1 MILVGAILVIGLRV
15 VVRVILVVWV
25 GVGEISF
32 RVTILVEEGV
42 EIRSI
47 LVIIWG
53 VWVGIISLVALGVGI
68 AAIFVWIYWYIG
80 YK

>member
-1 MILVGAILVIGLRV
+1 MIGLRIVVRAILVFG
-15 VVRVILVVWV
+15 V

-42 EIRSI
+42 EIRNI
-47 LVIIWG
+47 LVIGWG
-53 VWVGIISLVALGVGI
+53 VRVGIVFVVALGVGL

>member
-1 MILVGAILVIGLRV
+1 MTIVVRAILVVG
-15 VVRVILVVWV
+15 V

-42 EIRSI
+42 EIRNI
-47 LVIIWG
+47 LVIGWG
-53 VWVGIISLVALGVGI
+53 VWVGIILVVALGVGL

>member
-1 MILVGAILVIGLRV
+1 MIGLRV
-15 VVRVILVVWV
+15 VVRAILVFGV

-42 EIRSI
+42 EIRNI

-53 VWVGIISLVALGVGI
+53 VGIILVVALGVGL
-68 AAIFVWIYWYIG
+68 AAIFV
-80 YK
+80 

>member
-1 MILVGAILVIGLRV
+1 MTIVVRAILVVG
-15 VVRVILVVWV
+15 V

-42 EIRSI
+42 EIRNI
-47 LVIIWG
+47 LVIGWG
-53 VWVGIISLVALGVGI
+53 VRVGIVFVVALGVGL

>member
-1 MILVGAILVIGLRV
+1 MTNVVRAILVVG
-15 VVRVILVVWV
+15 V

-42 EIRSI
+42 EIRNI
-47 LVIIWG
+47 LVIGWG
-53 VWVGIISLVALGVGI
+53 VRVGIVFVVALGVGL
-68 AAIFVWIYWYIG
+68 AAIIVWIYWYIG

>member
-1 MILVGAILVIGLRV
+1 MIGLRV
-15 VVRVILVVWV
+15 VVRAILVVGV

-42 EIRSI
+42 EIRNI

-53 VWVGIISLVALGVGI
+53 VWVGIILVVALGVGL
-68 AAIFVWIYWYIG
+68 AAIFVWIY
-80 YK
+80 

>member
-1 MILVGAILVIGLRV
+1 MIGLRIVVRAILVFG
-15 VVRVILVVWV
+15 V

-42 EIRSI
+42 EIRNI
-47 LVIIWG
+47 LVIGWG
-53 VWVGIISLVALGVGI
+53 VWVGIILVVALGAGL
-68 AAIFVWIYWYIG
+68 AAIFVWLYWYIG